1 MRVLTSRFS
10 WSLLV
15 CLLLNLPVFAAPL
28 QKHAAVQ
35 KPGILRGK
43 ALFQDHCSV
52 CHGIDGGGGR
62 GPNLHTPKLKHAV
75 DEKGV
80 RMVIE
85 DGIPPAMPDAWY
97 LSDQEIADV
106 ARYVKSLGSIP
117 PEKLPGNAKT
127 GAAVYAQSGCAMCH
141 VLQGKGNAFGPDLT
155 EVGARRG
162 ATQLRDTLRKPS
174 QNIPQEF
181 LLVQATTESGDE
193 VRGVRLNEDSFTIQ
207 LRDMAGRIYSL
218 RKSDLKELKKLRGET
233 PMPSY
238 QSLPSGEMDNLV
250 AFLAAQRGEQ

>member
-1 MRVLTSRFS
+1 M
-10 WSLLV
+10 
-15 CLLLNLPVFAAPL
+15 
-28 QKHAAVQ
+28 
-35 KPGILRGK
+35 
-43 ALFQDHCSV
+43 

-62 GPNLHTPKLKHAV
+62 GPNLHTPKLKHAA

-85 DGIPPAMPDAWY
+85 AGIPPAMPDAWY

-106 ARYVKSLGSIP
+106 ARYVKSIGSIP
-117 PEKLPGNAKT
+117 PQKLRGDVKAGT
-127 GAAVYAQSGCAMCH
+127 AVYAKSGCAMCH
-141 VLQGKGNAFGPDLT
+141 VLGGKGNAFGPDLT

-162 ATQLRDTLRKPS
+162 AAQLRDTLRQPG

-181 LLVQATTESGDE
+181 LLVQVTTGSSDE

-207 LRDMAGRIYSL
+207 LRDMSGKIYSL
-218 RKSDLKELKKLRGET
+218 RKSDLKEVKKLRGET

-238 QSLPSGEMDNLV
+238 QSLSSSEMDDLV
-250 AFLAAQRGEQ
+250 AFLAAQRGKQ